1 MRIRYWSSD
10 VCSSDRDKAQR
21 TRPEIE
27 QIMIA
32 GPMPDEAS
40 PAEFEKQLYL
50 IRRRIEKK
58 VIAAQVADF
67 YICSLSCRSIIYK
80 GLFLAESLA
89 DLYPDLTNRLF
100 ESRVAIFHQRSSTNT
115 FPQWWLA
122 QPFRTLA
129 HNGKRHTIRGNRR
142 SE

>member
-1 MRIRYWSSD
+1 
-10 VCSSDRDKAQR
+10 
-21 TRPEIE
+21 
-27 QIMIA
+27 MIA

-80 GLFLAESLA
+80 GLFLAEILA
-89 DLYPDLTNRLF
+89 DFYSELTTRLL
-100 ESRVAIFHQRSSTNT
+100 ESRLAILHQRSSPNT
-115 FPQWWLA
+115 FTQWWLA
-122 QPFRTLA
+122 KPSSTLD
-129 HNGKRHTIRGNRR
+129 
-142 SE
+142 